1 MAADGREPLV
11 ARRLDEG
18 VCLIGVLR
26 NPVRQSLWAF
36 AVCILASAG
45 PVAAQQD
52 QWTEFVSREDGFR
65 ITFPGA
71 PTIQTITWTS
81 QMGFPLP
88 ARVFTVDRGRE
99 HYSVTV
105 ADYRGIE
112 QLGVA
117 KSQSC
122 TPGAETC
129 IGGQTRIVGPG
140 YWKSDVHGAITYAA
154 FKLLQRDAKLTGMT
168 WNWAEQVEGTLLQLT
183 NNADQSRTSASIYMH
198 DNRLYVIE
206 GTVPKGY
213 PEPELFKMSI
223 GFIRPDGKE
232 SNIYSS
238 VYNNYM
244 GLGESPPPDL
254 CGLRGCNAVGLG
266 SGAAPA
272 TAVRPRSRREDFPGL
287 ANYFPI
293 DGTASN
299 GGLVQSNDWAISE
312 LWRRGFKTFIDVT
325 PGRDGAALGAAA
337 RGVGMKYIAMPIA
350 RGTTGSQ
357 LDAAKI
363 EAVINA
369 ISDPANQPLF
379 MHSANGRSTAMLWM
393 IKRVVKDG
401 WTIEQAGAE
410 AATIGLVNDDP
421 SVPALW
427 KFAQDYLGTRSK
439 K

>member
-1 MAADGREPLV
+1 MRVTLFAAT
-11 ARRLDEG
+11 
-18 VCLIGVLR
+18 CVL
-26 NPVRQSLWAF
+26 AC
-36 AVCILASAG
+36 AAG
-45 PVAAQQD
+45 VAAQQD
-52 QWTEFVSREDGFR
+52 TWTEFVSREDGFR
-65 ITFPGA
+65 ITFPG
-71 PTIQTITWTS
+71 PPRIQAITWTS
-81 QMGFPLP
+81 QMGYSLP

-99 HYSVTV
+99 HYVVTV

-112 QLGVA
+112 KLGIA

-154 FKLLQRDAKLTGMT
+154 FKLLQREAKLTGMT
-168 WNWAEQVEGTLLQLT
+168 WNWAEQVEGTLLQFT
-183 NNADQSRTSASIYMH
+183 NNDQSRTSASIYMH

-223 GFIRPDGKE
+223 GFIRPDGTE

-244 GLGESPPPDL
+244 GLSESPLPDL

-266 SGAAPA
+266 SGAVPA
-272 TAVRPRSRREDFPGL
+272 TAVKPRIRREDFPGL

-299 GGLVQSNDWAISE
+299 GGPVQSSDWAISE
-312 LWRRGFKTFIDVT
+312 LWRRGFKTFIDVA
-325 PGRDGAALGAAA
+325 PGRDREAIVAAA
-337 RGVGMKYIAMPIA
+337 RAVGMKYMAISIA
-350 RGTTGSQ
+350 RDAAGSQ
-357 LDAAKI
+357 LDATKI
-363 EAVINA
+363 EPA
-369 ISDPANQPLF
+369 IKAITDPANQAAFL
-379 MHSANGRSTAMLWM
+379 HSANGRSTAMLWM
-393 IKRVVKDG
+393 IKRVLNDG
-401 WTIEQAGAE
+401 WTVEQAGAE
-410 AATIGLVNDDP
+410 ATSIGLVNDDP

-427 KFAQDYLGTRSK
+427 KFAQDYISAHSK

>member
-1 MAADGREPLV
+1 MRVTLLAAACVLV
-11 ARRLDEG
+11 CGAG
-18 VCLIGVLR
+18 VT
-26 NPVRQSLWAF
+26 
-36 AVCILASAG
+36 
-45 PVAAQQD
+45 AQQD
-52 QWTEFVSREDGFR
+52 TWTEFVSREDGFK

-71 PTIQTITWTS
+71 PNVQAITWTS
-81 QMGFPLP
+81 QMGYPLP

-112 QLGVA
+112 KLGIT

-140 YWKSDVHGAITYAA
+140 YWKSDVHGAITYAV
-154 FKLLQRDAKLTGMT
+154 FKLLRRDAKLTGMT

-183 NNADQSRTSASIYMH
+183 NTADQSRTSASIYMH

-213 PEPELFKMSI
+213 PEPELFKMSV
-223 GFIRPDGKE
+223 GFIRPDGTE

-266 SGAAPA
+266 SGAGPA
-272 TAVRPRSRREDFPGL
+272 TAVKPRIRREDFPGL

-293 DGTASN
+293 DGSASN
-299 GGLVQSNDWAISE
+299 GGAIQSSDWAISE
-312 LWRRGFKTFIDVT
+312 LWRRGFKTFVDVM
-325 PGRDGAALGAAA
+325 PGRDAEAVAVAA
-337 RGVGMKYIAMPIA
+337 RGVGMKYLAMPIA
-350 RGTTGSQ
+350 GDGGRGQ
-357 LDAAKI
+357 IDATKI
-363 EAVINA
+363 EPVIKA

-379 MHSANGRSTAMLWM
+379 LHSANGRSTAMLWM
-393 IKRVVKDG
+393 IKRVVTDG
-401 WTIEQAGAE
+401 WTVEQAGAE
-410 AATIGLVNDDP
+410 AATIGLVDDDP

-427 KFAQDYLGTRSK
+427 KFAQDYIGARSK

>member
-1 MAADGREPLV
+1 MRVTLFV
-11 ARRLDEG
+11 AT
-18 VCLIGVLR
+18 VCVLALAG
-26 NPVRQSLWAF
+26 S
-36 AVCILASAG
+36 AV
-45 PVAAQQD
+45 AQNE
-52 QWTEFVSREDGFR
+52 WTEFVSREDGFK

-71 PTIQTITWTS
+71 PNVQTITWTS
-81 QMGFPLP
+81 QMGYPLP

-112 QLGVA
+112 KLGIA

-140 YWKSDVHGAITYAA
+140 YWKSDVHGAITYAV
-154 FKLLQRDAKLTGMT
+154 FKLLQRNAKLTGMT
-168 WNWAEQVEGTLLQLT
+168 WNWAEQVEGTLLQFT
-183 NNADQSRTSASIYMH
+183 NDADQSRTSASIYMH

-223 GFIRPDGKE
+223 GFIRPDGTE
-232 SNIYSS
+232 SNVYSS

-244 GLGESPPPDL
+244 GLGESPMPDL

-266 SGAAPA
+266 SGAPTA
-272 TAVRPRSRREDFPGL
+272 TAVTPRIRREDFPGL

-293 DGTASN
+293 DGTASS
-299 GGLVQSNDWAISE
+299 GGPIQSRDWVVSE
-312 LWRRGFKTFIDVT
+312 LWRRGFKTFIDVA
-325 PGRDGAALGAAA
+325 PGRDGEAVAAAA
-337 RGVGMKYIAMPIA
+337 RGVGMKYLAMPIA
-350 RGTTGSQ
+350 RDSAGSQ
-357 LDAAKI
+357 LDATKI
-363 EAVINA
+363 EGAIRA
-369 ISDPANQPLF
+369 ISDRANQPLF
-379 MHSANGRSTAMLWM
+379 IHSVDGRSAAMLWM
-393 IKRVVKDG
+393 IKRVVNDG
-401 WTIEQAGAE
+401 WTVEQAGAE
-410 AATIGLVNDDP
+410 ASTIGLVNDDP

-427 KFAQDYLGTRSK
+427 KFAQDYIVTHVK

>member
-1 MAADGREPLV
+1 M
-11 ARRLDEG
+11 
-18 VCLIGVLR
+18 
-26 NPVRQSLWAF
+26 
-36 AVCILASAG
+36 
-45 PVAAQQD
+45 AAQQD
-52 QWTEFVSREDGFR
+52 AWTEFVSREDGFR

-71 PTIQTITWTS
+71 PNVQQITWTS
-81 QMGFPLP
+81 QMGYSLP
-88 ARVFTVDRGRE
+88 ARVFTVDRGGE

-112 QLGVA
+112 KLGIA

-154 FKLLQRDAKLTGMT
+154 FTLLQRGAKLTGMT
-168 WNWAEQVEGTLLQLT
+168 WNWAEQVEGTLLQFT

-223 GFIRPDGKE
+223 GFIRPDGTE

-244 GLGESPPPDL
+244 GLSESPLPDL

-266 SGAAPA
+266 SGAVPA
-272 TAVRPRSRREDFPGL
+272 TAVKPRIRREDFPGL

-293 DGTASN
+293 DGTASS
-299 GGLVQSNDWAISE
+299 GGPVQSSDWAISE
-312 LWRRGFKTFIDVT
+312 LSRRGFKTFVDIA
-325 PGRDGAALGAAA
+325 PGRDAQTVAAAA
-337 RGVGMKYIAMPIA
+337 RGVGMKYMAMPIA
-350 RGTTGSQ
+350 PDAAGSQ
-357 LDAAKI
+357 FDAAKI
-363 EAVINA
+363 EPA
-369 ISDPANQPLF
+369 ITAITDPANQPLF
-379 MHSANGRSTAMLWM
+379 LHSANGRSTAMLWM
-393 IKRVVKDG
+393 IKRVVNDG
-401 WTIEQAGAE
+401 WTVEQAGAE
-410 AATIGLVNDDP
+410 ATTIGLVNDDP
-421 SVPALW
+421 SVPTLW
-427 KFAQDYLGTRSK
+427 KFAQDYISARSK

>member
-1 MAADGREPLV
+1 MRVTSCV
-11 ARRLDEG
+11 A
-18 VCLIGVLR
+18 VAVVLAIAG
-26 NPVRQSLWAF
+26 SAF
-36 AVCILASAG
+36 AQDPSTSSGASE
-45 PVAAQQD
+45 
-52 QWTEFVSREDGFR
+52 WNEFSSATDGFR
-65 ITFPGA
+65 ITFPG
-71 PTIQTITWTS
+71 PPKVQDITWTS

-112 QLGVA
+112 KLGVA

-154 FKLLQRDAKLTGMT
+154 FKLLQQHGTPTGMT
-168 WNWAEQVEGTLLQLT
+168 WNWAEQVEGTLLQFT
-183 NNADQSRTSASIYMH
+183 NADQSRTSASIYMH

-206 GTVPKGY
+206 GDVPKGA

-223 GFIRPDGKE
+223 GFMRPDGKE

-244 GLGESPPPDL
+244 GLGESPEPDL

-266 SGAAPA
+266 SGAGPA
-272 TAVRPRSRREDFPGL
+272 TAARPRIRREDFPGL

-299 GGLVQSNDWAISE
+299 GGPIQSNDWAMSE
-312 LWRRGFKTFIDVT
+312 LWRRGFRTVIDVA
-325 PGRDGAALGAAA
+325 GGAGADATAAA
-337 RGVGMKYIAMPIA
+337 AKVVGMKYLVMPIA
-350 RGTTGSQ
+350 ATGSTAA
-357 LDAAKI
+357 LDRAKV
-363 EAVINA
+363 EAVIKA
-369 ISDPANQPLF
+369 IGDPANRPVYLN
-379 MHSANGRSTAMLWM
+379 SGDGRATAMVWM
-393 IKRVVKDG
+393 IKRVLIDG
-401 WTIEQAGAE
+401 WTAEQAGAE
-410 AATIGLVNDDP
+410 ATEIGLVNDNP
-421 SVPALW
+421 AVPAMW
-427 KFAQDYLGTRSK
+427 KFAQDYISTHLK

>member
-1 MAADGREPLV
+1 M
-11 ARRLDEG
+11 
-18 VCLIGVLR
+18 
-26 NPVRQSLWAF
+26 
-36 AVCILASAG
+36 
-45 PVAAQQD
+45 AAQQD
-52 QWTEFVSREDGFR
+52 AWTEFVSREDGFR

-71 PTIQTITWTS
+71 PNVQQITWTS
-81 QMGFPLP
+81 QMGYSLP
-88 ARVFTVDRGRE
+88 ARVFTVDRGGE

-112 QLGVA
+112 KLGIA

-154 FKLLQRDAKLTGMT
+154 FTLLQRGAKLTGMT
-168 WNWAEQVEGTLLQLT
+168 WNWAEQVEGTLLQFT

-223 GFIRPDGKE
+223 GFIRPDGTE

-244 GLGESPPPDL
+244 GLSESPLPDL

-266 SGAAPA
+266 SGAVPA
-272 TAVRPRSRREDFPGL
+272 TAVKPRIRREDFPGL

-293 DGTASN
+293 DGTASS
-299 GGLVQSNDWAISE
+299 GGPVQSSDWAISE
-312 LWRRGFKTFIDVT
+312 LSRRGFKTFVDIA
-325 PGRDGAALGAAA
+325 PGRDAQTVAAAA
-337 RGVGMKYIAMPIA
+337 RGVGMKYMAMPIA
-350 RGTTGSQ
+350 PDAAGSQ
-357 LDAAKI
+357 FDAAKI
-363 EAVINA
+363 EPA
-369 ISDPANQPLF
+369 ITAITDPANQPLF
-379 MHSANGRSTAMLWM
+379 LHSANGHSTAMLWM
-393 IKRVVKDG
+393 IKRVVNDG
-401 WTIEQAGAE
+401 WTVEQAGAE
-410 AATIGLVNDDP
+410 ATTIGLVNDDP
-421 SVPALW
+421 SVPTLW
-427 KFAQDYLGTRSK
+427 KFAQDYISARSK